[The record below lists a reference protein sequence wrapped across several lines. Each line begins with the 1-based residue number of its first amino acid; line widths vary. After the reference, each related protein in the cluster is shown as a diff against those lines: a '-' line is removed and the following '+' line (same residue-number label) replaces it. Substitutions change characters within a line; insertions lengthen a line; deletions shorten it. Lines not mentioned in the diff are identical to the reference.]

1 MKALIL
7 NLVIKILMGAIALGI
22 GIWYLSSSIG
32 GAALTYSSTSNFLT
46 AIGVENGDISTA
58 NGCFLCKYVTELFGV
73 LGQATE
79 YFWNIMIENL
89 WVLVSIGFGIYLFIY
104 TIKFLYNHAAKNASL
119 DAKPNNI
126 SFKDWFEPIWK
137 LTVRILIVG
146 ALLGTISIAGTD
158 GLKAVADI
166 LITPVLYISAQLSMA
181 ASGIS
186 DAATCYAISSSG
198 TSILSPIL
206 QPFMCVMGNINSV
219 MLAGAAGGFAL
230 MNYAWLGLGGGAFT
244 WIAGLGLVT
253 AFLIIGFDLAF
264 QILSVVFKL
273 IFIIIFLPFILVAA
287 AFEKTWSMADK
298 IFGNSIKLLI
308 NSAIKLIVI
317 SLKTIIIFATVS
329 FAADEF
335 FPGPSDGYSAIF
347 PTLLGQEVKN
357 EDAQTLSVIN
367 VFSTCEKVALVDG
380 ELDKEIFT
388 NCFTAKKAE
397 VERKY
402 PGAFDFMKN
411 GWNFII
417 FMIGIFALYFYVIK
431 PKVDGLLAAE
441 GKEQFDF
448 GKWTKD
454 LGKKLWSMPQQI
466 FTTVSKALGKK

>member
-46 AIGVENGDISTA
+46 AIGVENGDIATA
-58 NGCFLCKYVTELFGV
+58 NGCFLCKYITELFNV

-79 YFWNIMIENL
+79 YFWNVMVGNL
-89 WVLVSIGFGIYLFIY
+89 WVLMAIGFGIYLFIH
-104 TIKFLYNHAAKNASL
+104 TIKFLYNHAKKNAAL
-119 DAKPNNI
+119 DGKENNI

-146 ALLGTISIAGTD
+146 ALLGAVSIAGTD
-158 GLKAVADI
+158 SLKAVADI
-166 LITPVLYISAQLSMA
+166 LITPILYISAQLSMA

-186 DAATCYAISSSG
+186 DAASCYAMTTAG
-198 TSILSPIL
+198 TTILGSIL
-206 QPFMCVMGNINSV
+206 QPFMCVMGNINAV

-244 WIAGLGLVT
+244 WIAGLGLVI
-253 AFLIIGFDLAF
+253 AFLVIGFDLVF

-273 IFIIIFLPFILVAA
+273 IFIIIFLPFILAAA

-308 NSAIKLIVI
+308 NSALKLIVI
-317 SLKTIIIFATVS
+317 TLKTIIIFATVS

-347 PTLLGQEVKN
+347 PPLLNQEVQN

-388 NCFTAKKAE
+388 NCFTARKAE

-411 GWNFII
+411 GWSFII

-454 LGKKLWSMPQQI
+454 LGKKIWSLPQQV